1 VSGGVLSSASDDD
14 AGGSSGSRAAVL
26 RRSEPT
32 RLSSANDDKV
42 GGLLARSAA
51 SGASKSNTAMREQLT
66 NGCPGLQA
74 HTDEELSRKPVF
86 GSHLGD
92 IEL

>member
-1 VSGGVLSSASDDD
+1 MNTGRAVFPLRATTVGA
-14 AGGSSGSRAAVL
+14 GSSGSQAAVL

-51 SGASKSNTAMREQLT
+51 SGASKSNTAMREQLKKG
-66 NGCPGLQA
+66 GCPG
-74 HTDEELSRKPVF
+74 
-86 GSHLGD
+86 
-92 IEL
+92 